1 MHRVQRF
8 VGVLAHCIGPV
19 DSAVY
24 RARRTS
30 SAPAVARQVSARTR
44 SDEGGFPGCVARTSS
59 PRVHGSGAVTC
70 RTRARWDRAHQG
82 YAGPAR
88 GRTSTSITRSRAPSL
103 RSERLLVRQI
113 PANSAHSQPLVR
125 QIRQRQ
131 PAMFYR
137 YVSGDCWSAFLGH
150 VVISL
155 DGSCAC
161 HGIFIQRLKGLA
173 ATAVRRGGGA
183 TEFRVR
189 FSAFASPR
197 NVTAPTANRVP
208 SA

>member
-1 MHRVQRF
+1 M
-8 VGVLAHCIGPV
+8 GAV

-30 SAPAVARQVSARTR
+30 SAPAVTRQVSARTR

-88 GRTSTSITRSRAPSL
+88 GRTSTSITRSWAPSL
-103 RSERLLVRQI
+103 RSERAVA
-113 PANSAHSQPLVR
+113 PANPGELCSFTASRAPNQS
-125 QIRQRQ
+125 QRQ
-131 PAMFYR
+131 PGMFASRGTFYR
-137 YVSGDCWSAFLGH
+137 YVSGDCWSVFLGH

-161 HGIFIQRLKGLA
+161 HGIFTQRLCGLA
-173 ATAVRRGGGA
+173 ATAVMRGAPPQSFGP
-183 TEFRVR
+183 V
-189 FSAFASPR
+189 SALLLHPEMLPHR
-197 NVTAPTANRVP
+197 PPTGYPAHIRLYL
-208 SA
+208 